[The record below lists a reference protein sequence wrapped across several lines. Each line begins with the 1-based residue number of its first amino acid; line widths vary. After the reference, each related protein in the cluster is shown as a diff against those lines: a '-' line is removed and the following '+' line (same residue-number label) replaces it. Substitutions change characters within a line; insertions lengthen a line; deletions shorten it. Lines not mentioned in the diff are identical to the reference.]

1 MLFVASQGLAR
12 WNLVLLGSGFGAM
25 AIIAWEAV
33 EWIVQEMGTT
43 GLQLTYDDTVGDLVL
58 STSGGVLGAVVT
70 AALLNRRN

>member
-1 MLFVASQGLAR
+1 MLLVASQGLAR

-58 STSGGVLGAVVT
+58 STSGGVLGAAVT